1 MAHLRS
7 SRTSRSR
14 RLALA
19 MPLGVVLAAAV
30 GFAPGVAT
38 AAPLDAPG
46 STTARAADTAAA
58 AKLAYV
64 VNTRTDAKTIAAV
77 KKAIAKADGT
87 VVVTYK
93 KIGVIVAHSAN
104 PDFGKQLRAVRGVHS
119 AGATRTAP
127 LTPAAT
133 TQEGAPTF
141 LSKAQQRAAKE
152 QASKEQGKSLPQGA
166 ASGKG
171 AAPAQEPLEADQWD
185 LRSIGADKA
194 AKINPGSKKVT
205 VGVIDTGVDDT
216 HPDLAPNF
224 SAKQS
229 ASCVGGKADT
239 SAGAWRPAKPD
250 HYHGTHVAGEIAAA
264 RNNVGVAGVAP
275 GVQVAGI
282 KVADPVSE
290 LFFPESVVCAFV
302 FAADNGIEITN
313 NSYYVDP
320 WLYNC
325 KDDPDQRA
333 ILDAVNR
340 AQLYAQ
346 KKGTL
351 NLASAG
357 NSNHDLDADEIV
369 DTSSPDDS
377 TPVTRTIDPHKCLDV
392 PAQLPGVVTV
402 SATGVYNAK
411 SYYSTYGN
419 GVVDI
424 AAPGGDR
431 RYQLPTD
438 TPSKDGGILSTMPG
452 GQYAWLQGTS
462 MASPHAAG
470 VAALLK
476 STHPKAG
483 PAELQRLLKRQAD
496 NPGCPTKP
504 YDPDGDGKV
513 DAVCKGDKNRNG
525 FYGHGIVDALD
536 AVKK

>member
-14 RLALA
+14 RLALTL
-19 MPLGVVLAAAV
+19 PLGVVLAAAV
-30 GFAPGVAT
+30 GFAPGAAT
-38 AAPLDAPG
+38 AAPLDSPG
-46 STTARAADTAAA
+46 SVTARAGNADAPAAG
-58 AKLAYV
+58 KLAYV

-77 KKAIAKADGT
+77 KRAIAKADGT
-87 VVVTYK
+87 VVVTYA

-104 PDFGKQLRAVRGVHS
+104 PDFGKQLRDVRGVQS
-119 AGATRTAP
+119 AGATRTSP
-127 LTPAAT
+127 LTPATT

-141 LSKAQQRAAKE
+141 LSKDKAEALRQRAA
-152 QASKEQGKSLPQGA
+152 A
-166 ASGKG
+166 GKG
-171 AAPAQEPLEADQWD
+171 GAPAQEPLEADQWD

-194 AKINPGSKKVT
+194 AGINPGSKKVT

-224 SAKQS
+224 SASQS

-239 SAGAWRPAKPD
+239 SPGAWRPATPE

-275 GVQVAGI
+275 GVKVAGI
-282 KVADPVSE
+282 KVADPVGQ
-290 LFFPESVVCAFV
+290 LFYAENVVCAFV

-340 AQLYAQ
+340 SQLYAQ
-346 KKGTL
+346 RKGTL
-351 NLASAG
+351 NIASAG

-369 DTSSPDDS
+369 DESSPNDS
-377 TPVTRTIDPHKCLDV
+377 TPVERTIDPHQCLDV
-392 PAQLPGVVTV
+392 PTQLPGVVTV
-402 SATGVYNAK
+402 SATGVYGAK

-419 GVVDI
+419 GVVDV

-431 RYQLPTD
+431 RYQKPTD

-452 GQYAWLQGTS
+452 NQYAWLQGTS
-462 MASPHAAG
+462 MASPHVAG

-483 PAELQRLLKRQAD
+483 PATLQRLLKAQAD